1 MVHDVVHVGGPG
13 ADAPLGALPAERLP
27 EELLRPELV
36 QPLVSPVHPAPGLG
50 LLAAVVGTLR
60 AVRIAVSTRYQD
72 TAPWMLARP
81 ERLHGHGLSP
91 PRRNAK
97 NSGTSIH
104 PFSGWLL
111 APEFNSL
118 ALVDIQDD
126 RALAVPAEDLQ
137 APGLRLRQHAHQ
149 PVIPLAARA

>member
-13 ADAPLGALPAERLP
+13 SDASLGTLPAEGLP
-27 EELLRPELV
+27 QELFWPEFT
-36 QPLVSPVHPAPGLG
+36 QPLVCPIHPAPGLG
-50 LLAAVVGTLR
+50 LLAAVVGALR
-60 AVRIAVSTRYQD
+60 LVCTAVAVPHQG
-72 TAPWMLARP
+72 TASRMPARP

-91 PRRNAK
+91 PRQNAK

-118 ALVDIQDD
+118 ALIDIQDD

-137 APGLRLRQHAHQ
+137 VPGLCLRQHAHQ
-149 PVIPLAARA
+149 SVIPLAERA